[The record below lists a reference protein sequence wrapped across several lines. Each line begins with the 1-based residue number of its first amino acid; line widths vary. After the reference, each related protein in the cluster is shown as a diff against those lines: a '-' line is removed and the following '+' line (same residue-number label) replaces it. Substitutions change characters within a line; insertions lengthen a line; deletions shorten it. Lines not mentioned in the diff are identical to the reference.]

1 MTVVTHILPAC
12 SVPGFP
18 GEPVLAHLARSSCMW
33 LPHVSACDGHSQHP
47 FFVKEFGHCRHFIL
61 VNRQTHLTDLHWS
74 QDSRDNC
81 HHSQTAFLLLVFSF
95 FHCYLFIYK
104 HICQIRSR
112 NSQRLKAFPM
122 ISEVLDVDQRGRIQ
136 KLVSSYYTPVT
147 VQGVSSWL
155 LSWNNHLTC
164 DH

>member
-112 NSQRLKAFPM
+112 NSQRLKAFPHD
-122 ISEVLDVDQRGRIQ
+122 IGSFGCWSERKDTKIGIFLLYTSHCARGLILIIIL
-136 KLVSSYYTPVT
+136 K
-147 VQGVSSWL
+147 
-155 LSWNNHLTC
+155 
-164 DH
+164 